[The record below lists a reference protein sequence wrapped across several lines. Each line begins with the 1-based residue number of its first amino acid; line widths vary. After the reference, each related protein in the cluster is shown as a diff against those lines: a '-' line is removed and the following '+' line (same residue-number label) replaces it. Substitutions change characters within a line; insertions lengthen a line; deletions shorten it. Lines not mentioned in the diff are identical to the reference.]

1 MNTAWQQYQTESTVS
16 SITTLKSEKKHLP
29 CLTFCPYP
37 VFKKDIYPMTK
48 EEFELNSFQP
58 EDIFAEKTLKTL
70 QSPDW
75 KMLKV
80 SGPLVGNCFMTQ
92 YLPTVKSFDVNISF
106 YIKRDV
112 DIHLYIHNPGEA

>member
-1 MNTAWQQYQTESTVS
+1 MNTAWQQYQAESTVS

-37 VFKKDIYPMTK
+37 VFKKAIYPMTQD
-48 EEFELNSFQP
+48 ELELNSFQP
-58 EDIFAEKTLKTL
+58 EDIFAEQTLRTL

-92 YLPTVKSFDVNISF
+92 YLPTIKSFVNSQ
-106 YIKRDV
+106 
-112 DIHLYIHNPGEA
+112 